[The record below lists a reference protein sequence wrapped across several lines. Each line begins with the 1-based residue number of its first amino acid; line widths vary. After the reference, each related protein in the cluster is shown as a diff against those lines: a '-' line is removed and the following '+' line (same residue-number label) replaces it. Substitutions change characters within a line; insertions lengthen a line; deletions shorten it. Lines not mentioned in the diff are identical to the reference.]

1 MNLDIDALRAFV
13 AVADERSFTR
23 AALSVSRT
31 QSSVSVQI
39 KNLES
44 RLGFVLFERTQR
56 SVALTQRGHTLL
68 AYARNI
74 LQLND
79 DSVRALTAPQTH
91 GRLRL
96 GITEYFAPQ
105 HLPQLLAR
113 FQQHHPLLALEVST
127 GVTGTLRAMQKAGEL
142 DLVIGRSE
150 TGRRDATRKD
160 RALLLRRERL
170 RWVAARGFKLARHQP
185 VPLALLPV
193 GCGVRAQALA
203 ALHKQQRAWHAA
215 YCGPSVL
222 GLQTAVAAGLAV
234 ACLTH
239 SACLEGFRAL
249 GAREGLPAL
258 ADSDIV
264 LYGPSG
270 KAAAAQ
276 RQLAELADLVIEHFS
291 QPVATASL
299 STS

>member
-23 AALSVSRT
+23 AALTVSRT

-44 RLGFVLFERTQR
+44 RLGFALFERTQR

-113 FQQHHPLLALEVST
+113 FQQQHPLLALEVST

-142 DLVIGRSE
+142 DLVIGR
-150 TGRRDATRKD
+150 RDATHKD
-160 RALLLRRERL
+160 RAALLRRERL

-185 VPLALLPV
+185 VPLALLPM

-203 ALHKQQRAWHAA
+203 ALHKHQRAWQAT

-239 SACLEGFRAL
+239 SACLDSFRAL

-258 ADSDIV
+258 AGSDIV
-264 LYGPSG
+264 LYGPG
-270 KAAAAQ
+270 NKAATAQ
-276 RQLAELADLVIEHFS
+276 QQLAELAELVIEHFS
-291 QPVATASL
+291 QPVASASL